1 MSAVRL
7 DFFFFLYIYAVS
19 CWYLPPSYNNDHY
32 VYYRM
37 LLIFSV
43 GCCFFFLLPFSEMAM
58 YMGFL
63 FVCYFLFCL
72 HVGPTMSGTYMSL
85 IIDSDYY
92 AM

>member
-1 MSAVRL
+1 
-7 DFFFFLYIYAVS
+7 
-19 CWYLPPSYNNDHY
+19 
-32 VYYRM
+32 M
-37 LLIFSV
+37 LV
-43 GCCFFFLLPFSEMAM
+43 VVFFFLLPFSEMAM